1 MNRNVTLIGVVA
13 GGVLTA
19 MALSMGSA
27 SADEVQDSPTTTP
40 GNYGLNIPNPFGLTP
55 TAEPDITGMV
65 GNPWYQR
72 TLSGTQ
78 LFDFDSKNI
87 APFVQDFMTKYVTVD
102 GEPLDLKDSSYL
114 FGGLNLPVID
124 TMEFY
129 TSQQQIIL
137 PREYFE
143 NLDTNVEWGV
153 INIHNF
159 GNFFGPWGYV
169 YIDLVGAGNV
179 GPTDDAIGTWI
190 TTPFGAFDV
199 SWLENGSLFGS
210 PYIESQLFDVS
221 DFNPGAGWADSV
233 EIPGPLWPF

>member
-27 SADEVQDSPTTTP
+27 SADELPDGPTTTP
-40 GNYGLNIPNPFGLTP
+40 GNYGLNHPNPFGLTP
-55 TAEPDITGMV
+55 IAEPDITGMV

-102 GEPLDLKDSSYL
+102 GEPLDLKDASYL

-124 TMEFY
+124 TMEYY

-137 PREYFE
+137 PPAYFE
-143 NLDTNVEWGV
+143 DLNTNIEWGV
-153 INIHNF
+153 INIHNW

-179 GPTDDAIGTWI
+179 GPNNDAIGTWF

-199 SWLENGSLFGS
+199 SWLENGSFFGS
-210 PYIESQLFDVS
+210 PYVESQLFDVS
-221 DFNPGAGWADSV
+221 DFNPGAGWADTV
-233 EIPGPLWPF
+233 TAPGDFAN